1 MGTAAIIQEMLPTAD
16 GTFRLVVQGICR
28 FKISEVLTI
37 DPYLLARVEEAPEI
51 EATGR
56 EVELWARHARS
67 EYQQLLSLTA
77 NLPSELAFDLAGITG
92 ARELAYMAAST
103 STLSVSDKQ
112 ELLELD
118 SVSLKLRRLVELL
131 RAARREREHCLRA
144 QLKTIHEQLGEPDP
158 VRNEASELEARLI
171 QAELPV
177 EHAAEIHSELRR
189 FATLPLA
196 SPERGSIATY
206 LDWMAS
212 LPWRRHVSQPID
224 IERARQLLDRD
235 HYALDDIKS
244 RVLEHLAV
252 QRLRALR
259 EGRERDPGRSPIL
272 CLVGPPGIGKTS
284 LGESIA
290 RAVGRAFVRISLG
303 GIHDEAE
310 IRGHRRTYVG
320 AMPGRIIQAVRRA
333 QVSNPVCFCSTR
345 STSWETPM
353 RGNPAAALLEVLDP
367 AENRTFVDNYLAVPF
382 DLSRIMFICTA
393 NSVDGLPAA
402 LLDRLEVLMLPGYT
416 EADKLH
422 IARRHLLPARLD
434 ESGLREDDVV
444 VEEEALR
451 AIIRGY
457 TREAGVRGLGRQLGQ
472 VLRRAALAIA
482 GEHGGRLE
490 VDAATVRSFLGRPRF
505 SHDARDRTDRS
516 GVATGL
522 AWTEAGGRF
531 CSSRPP

>member
-1 MGTAAIIQEMLPTAD
+1 MTSCTRAGRPFGDPMTEALPIVPAPVTVPGTLSILAIQGARIFPEMVSPMLIEQTAAIRLVEDSLRGHRLVGLVTQPPNAPLCVEELPRVGTAAIIQEMLPAAD

-28 FKISEVLTI
+28 FKISEALTI

-171 QAELPV
+171 QAELPE

-212 LPWRRHVSQPID
+212 LPWRRHQSQPID
-224 IERARQLLDRD
+224 IERARQLLDRYY
-235 HYALDDIKS
+235 YALDDIKS

-333 QVSNPVCFCSTR
+333 QVSNPVCLLD
-345 STSWETPM
+345 EIDKL
-353 RGNPAAALLEVLDP
+353 GNSHEGDPAAALLEVLDP
-367 AENRTFVDNYLAVPF
+367 AENRT
-382 DLSRIMFICTA
+382 
-393 NSVDGLPAA
+393 
-402 LLDRLEVLMLPGYT
+402 
-416 EADKLH
+416 
-422 IARRHLLPARLD
+422 
-434 ESGLREDDVV
+434 LR
-444 VEEEALR
+444 
-451 AIIRGY
+451 
-457 TREAGVRGLGRQLGQ
+457 RQLPS
-472 VLRRAALAIA
+472 RP
-482 GEHGGRLE
+482 
-490 VDAATVRSFLGRPRF
+490 VRSFADHVHLHGQQRRWAPRRVARSARGLDAAGLHRSRQA
-505 SHDARDRTDRS
+505 SHRAPALATCAAR
-516 GVATGL
+516 
-522 AWTEAGGRF
+522 
-531 CSSRPP
+531 